1 MTEQDYC
8 RRVEELKPRLYR
20 TALACLGSES
30 AAIDAVDEA
39 VYKGLLS
46 YPRLRQEGAFQR
58 WMGRILMNVCNDELR
73 RRRRE
78 VPADPL
84 PEVGTEDFDALPLME
99 ALGKLPQG
107 LRQVVTLRHLTGLT
121 LAETARVLSIPQGT
135 AASQERRA
143 LQLLRLELGEE
154 GTP

>member
-46 YPRLRQEGAFQR
+46 YPRLRQEGAFAG
-58 WMGRILMNVCNDELR
+58 WVGRILMNVCNDELR

>member
-84 PEVGTEDFDALPLME
+84 PEVGTEDFDALTLME